1 MKLNE
6 FEKLFA
12 DKGFVTKTNPN
23 SSQWKDIFLGSW
35 LFGKYEPWSYQPR
48 LLSHYGLNKLQ
59 RIKKLDETKL
69 GPCLDN
75 FKLIV
80 KEKEIKR
87 KLKQIKKDFG
97 DENGRDLPD

>member
-6 FEKLFA
+6 FEKLLG
-12 DKGFVTKTNPN
+12 DKGFVVKTNPN
-23 SSQWKDIFLGSW
+23 SGQWKDIFLGPW

-48 LLSHYGLNKLQ
+48 LLSHYGLHKLH
-59 RIKKLDETKL
+59 RIKKIDENKL
-69 GPCLDN
+69 ATCLED

-87 KLKQIKKDFG
+87 KLKHLKKDFG
-97 DENGRDLPD
+97 GY